1 MPGKALGAMA
11 AALILVVG
19 WANVAVA
26 DLGGGHSST
35 SPPAVVAWA
44 ASEVGG
50 GVPPPPGTSVCGPWA
65 PAANFVPDVT
75 PIDFGPVRQTV
86 NGTDL
91 QLYQRQCDGITQ
103 TVWVPVLSP
112 RDLALMAA
120 NEVERRLPQPSLALS
135 PAAVPGG
142 VVNLEEWLAVA
153 DPGAVA
159 ATAAIPGLS
168 VTVTAS
174 PASMVW
180 DMGNHDVVRCA
191 GLGSQWRPGLGDGAR
206 PSCGYTYRWYSA
218 DRPGDRYQVSVT
230 LAWSVAWVGTDGT
243 SGVLGD
249 LSTVTGFGF
258 RVREIQTV
266 EVAG

>member
-1 MPGKALGAMA
+1 MSAKG
-11 AALILVVG
+11 VV
-19 WANVAVA
+19 ASLVAVLA
-26 DLGGGHSST
+26 VWTSAAPAGAANGGAYGAPAPASVLAWVATSPGGGLSGGAGCSWE
-35 SPPAVVAWA
+35 SKAVG
-44 ASEVGG
+44 SD
-50 GVPPPPGTSVCGPWA
+50 WA
-65 PAANFVPDVT
+65 PGDRIVLGSVDNRST
-75 PIDFGPVRQTV
+75 PRLMAWTRTCAGEAVF
-86 NGTDL
+86 
-91 QLYQRQCDGITQ
+91 
-103 TVWVPVLSP
+103 VWVPIVTAVELAAIA
-112 RDLALMAA
+112 RD
-120 NEVERRLPQPSLALS
+120 EVARRLPQPALALS

-174 PASMVW
+174 PVSMVW
-180 DMGNHDVVRCA
+180 DMGNRDIVRCA
-191 GLGSQWRPGLGDGAR
+191 GLGTLWRPGLGDAAR

-249 LSTVTGFGF
+249 LSTLTGFGF